1 MLTDRPQLYS
11 YPAPF
16 CFPALYHHGFAAFA
30 SKIVAETLTLIF
42 TFQSNWIKCVAKQ
55 HKF

>member
-16 CFPALYHHGFAAFA
+16 SFPALYHHGFAALA

-42 TFQSNWIKCVAKQ
+42 TFQSNWIKCGAKQ